1 MTDSSFDFC
10 GYATKN
16 DVRCYDG
23 LTIRHNAFAGNH
35 GSIVPLVWQHGHND
49 PNNVLGH
56 VKLENRKDG
65 VYAYG
70 FFNDSDSARTAKQ
83 LLTHGDI
90 NAMSICANRLSKKK
104 TETGADVV
112 HGNIVEVSLVL
123 SGANPGALIDTISFQ
138 HADGEEVGE
147 AIIYT
152 DDELSMTDTP
162 EEAEHSDESKDV
174 SDGSNQETVSH
185 ADKTPVEDEPST
197 TTSKKEAPVA
207 EKTVQDVFNEFTEE
221 QKNVVYFLIGQ
232 ALEEAGVGDDDD
244 DDMEGAP
251 MSHSSGN
258 IFEDGYMAADNDD
271 RELAHSAFAEA
282 ISDAK
287 SRRLDSFREAFLEH
301 AGTYGID
308 NIDILFPDAQL
319 TGDPSFIKR
328 DDSWVNGV
336 LNGAKHSP
344 FARIKTVHA
353 DITADQ
359 ARARGYIKGRLKK
372 DEVFRLLKRV
382 TTPTTIYKK
391 QKLDRDDVVDITDLD
406 VVAWMKGEM
415 RGMLDEELA
424 RCVLVG
430 DGRDSVSEEK
440 ISEEHIRPIWKDSD
454 LYAPK
459 VLLDADATTDQ
470 IVDAI
475 VLGFE
480 NYEGKGIPTFYTTR
494 QMATAMLTLKDKIG
508 RRLYDTKEALAA
520 ALGVKAVVEVPVMNG
535 LKRHDDG
542 TNTDIS
548 LVGIVVNMPDYTI
561 GSDKGGSVSLF
572 DDFDIDY
579 NTYKYLIE
587 TRASGALTVPK
598 SAIIIEKKMKKI
610 AGAGAGVGG

>member
-16 DVRCYDG
+16 DVRCSDG

-35 GSIVPLVWQHGHND
+35 GSTVPLVWQHGHND

-56 VKLENRKDG
+56 AKLENRKDG

-83 LLTHGDI
+83 LLTHGDV
-90 NAMSICANRLSKKK
+90 NAMSIYANRLSKKK
-104 TETGADVV
+104 TGTGADVV

-123 SGANPGALIDTISFQ
+123 SGANPGALIDTIAFQ
-138 HADGEEVGE
+138 HADGEEVDE

-197 TTSKKEAPVA
+197 TASKKEAPVA

-244 DDMEGAP
+244 TEGAP
-251 MSHSSGN
+251 VSHSGGN
-258 IFEDGYMAADNDD
+258 IFEDGYMADDNGD
-271 RELAHSAFAEA
+271 RELAHSAFTEA

-287 SRRLDSFREAFLEH
+287 SRRLDSFRDAFLEH

-353 DITADQ
+353 DITADE
-359 ARARGYIKGRLKK
+359 ARARGYIKGKLKK

-535 LKRHDDG
+535 LKRHDED

-598 SAIIIEKKMKKI
+598 SAIIIEKKI

>member
-16 DVRCYDG
+16 DVRCSDG

-35 GSIVPLVWQHGHND
+35 GSTVPLVWQHGHND

-90 NAMSICANRLSKKK
+90 NAMSIYANRLSKKK
-104 TETGADVV
+104 TGTGADVV

-123 SGANPGALIDTISFQ
+123 SGANPGALIDTIAFQ
-138 HADGEEVGE
+138 HADGEEVDE

-244 DDMEGAP
+244 MEGAP

-258 IFEDGYMAADNDD
+258 IFEDGYTAADNGD
-271 RELAHSAFAEA
+271 RELAHSAFTEA

-287 SRRLDSFREAFLEH
+287 SRRLDSFRDAFLEH

-308 NIDILFPDAQL
+308 DIDILFPDAKL
-319 TGDPSFIKR
+319 TGDPSFVKR

-353 DITADQ
+353 DITADE

-430 DGRDSVSEEK
+430 DGRDSGSEEK
-440 ISEEHIRPIWKDSD
+440 ISEEHVRPIWKDSD

-535 LKRHDDG
+535 LKRHDDDA
-542 TNTDIS
+542 NTDIS

-579 NTYKYLIE
+579 NAYKYLIE
-587 TRASGALTVPK
+587 TRVSGALTVPK
-598 SAIIIEKKMKKI
+598 SAIIIEKKI
-610 AGAGAGVGG
+610 AGAGVGG

>member
-16 DVRCYDG
+16 DVRCSDG

-35 GSIVPLVWQHGHND
+35 GSTVPLVWQHGHND

-83 LLTHGDI
+83 LLTHGDV
-90 NAMSICANRLSKKK
+90 NAMSIYANRLSKKK
-104 TETGADVV
+104 TGTGADVV

-123 SGANPGALIDTISFQ
+123 SGANPGALIDTIAFQ
-138 HADGEEVGE
+138 HADGEEVDE

-244 DDMEGAP
+244 TEGAP
-251 MSHSSGN
+251 MSHSGGN
-258 IFEDGYMAADNDD
+258 IFEDGYMAADNGD
-271 RELAHSAFAEA
+271 RELAHSAFTEA

-353 DITADQ
+353 DITADE
-359 ARARGYIKGRLKK
+359 ARARGYTKGKLKK

-430 DGRDSVSEEK
+430 DGRDSASDDK
-440 ISEEHIRPIWKDSD
+440 ISEEHVRPIWKDSD

-480 NYEGKGIPTFYTTR
+480 NYEGKGVPTFYTTR

-535 LKRHDDG
+535 LKRHDED

-548 LVGIVVNMPDYTI
+548 LVGIVVNMPDYTV

-579 NTYKYLIE
+579 NAYKYLIE
-587 TRASGALTVPK
+587 TRVSGALTVPK
-598 SAIIIEKKMKKI
+598 SAIIIEKKI
-610 AGAGAGVGG
+610 AGAVVGP

>member
-16 DVRCYDG
+16 DVRCSDG

-35 GSIVPLVWQHGHND
+35 RSTVPLVWQHGHND

-90 NAMSICANRLSKKK
+90 NAMSIYANRLSKKK
-104 TETGADVV
+104 TGTGADVV

-123 SGANPGALIDTISFQ
+123 SGANPGALIDTIAFQ
-138 HADGEEVGE
+138 HADGEEVDE

-244 DDMEGAP
+244 TEGAP

-258 IFEDGYMAADNDD
+258 IFEDGYMAADNGD
-271 RELAHSAFAEA
+271 RELAHSAFTEA

-535 LKRHDDG
+535 LKRHDED

-598 SAIIIEKKMKKI
+598 SAIIIEKKI
-610 AGAGAGVGG
+610 A

>member
-1 MTDSSFDFC
+1 MTGSSFDFC

-16 DVRCYDG
+16 DVRCSDG

-35 GSIVPLVWQHGHND
+35 GSTVPLVWQHGHND

-83 LLTHGDI
+83 LLTHGDV
-90 NAMSICANRLSKKK
+90 NAMSIYANRLSKKK
-104 TETGADVV
+104 TGTGADVV

-123 SGANPGALIDTISFQ
+123 SGANPGALIDTIAFQ
-138 HADGEEVGE
+138 HADGEEVDE

-197 TTSKKEAPVA
+197 TASKKEAPVA

-244 DDMEGAP
+244 TEGAP
-251 MSHSSGN
+251 VSHSGGN
-258 IFEDGYMAADNDD
+258 IFEDGYMADDNGD

-287 SRRLDSFREAFLEH
+287 NRRLDSFRDAFLEH

-353 DITADQ
+353 DITADE

-535 LKRHDDG
+535 LKRHDED

-598 SAIIIEKKMKKI
+598 SAIIIEKKI

>member
-16 DVRCYDG
+16 DVRCSDG

-35 GSIVPLVWQHGHND
+35 GSTVPLVWQHGHND

-70 FFNDSDSARTAKQ
+70 SFNDSDSARTAKQ

-90 NAMSICANRLSKKK
+90 NAMSIYANRLSKKK
-104 TETGADVV
+104 TGTGADVV

-123 SGANPGALIDTISFQ
+123 SGANPGALIDTIAFQ
-138 HADGEEVGE
+138 HADGEEVDE

-244 DDMEGAP
+244 TEGAP
-251 MSHSSGN
+251 VSHSGGN
-258 IFEDGYMAADNDD
+258 IFEDGYMADDNGD

-287 SRRLDSFREAFLEH
+287 SRRLDSFRDAFLEH

-353 DITADQ
+353 DITADE

-535 LKRHDDG
+535 LKRHDED

-598 SAIIIEKKMKKI
+598 SAIIIEKKI

>member
-16 DVRCYDG
+16 DVRCSDG

-35 GSIVPLVWQHGHND
+35 GSTVPLVWQHGHND

-70 FFNDSDSARTAKQ
+70 SFNDSDSARTAKQ

-90 NAMSICANRLSKKK
+90 NAMSIYANRLSKKK
-104 TETGADVV
+104 TGTGADVV

-123 SGANPGALIDTISFQ
+123 SGANPGALIDTIAFQ
-138 HADGEEVGE
+138 HADGEEVDE

-244 DDMEGAP
+244 TEGAP
-251 MSHSSGN
+251 VSHSGGN
-258 IFEDGYMAADNDD
+258 IFEDGYMADDNGD

-287 SRRLDSFREAFLEH
+287 SRRLDSFRDAFLEH

-336 LNGAKHSP
+336 LNSAKHSP

-353 DITADQ
+353 DITADE

-535 LKRHDDG
+535 LKRHDED

-598 SAIIIEKKMKKI
+598 SAIIIEKKIKKI

>member
-16 DVRCYDG
+16 DVRCSDG

-35 GSIVPLVWQHGHND
+35 GSTVPLVWQHGHND

-90 NAMSICANRLSKKK
+90 NAMSIYANRLSKKK
-104 TETGADVV
+104 TGTGADVV

-123 SGANPGALIDTISFQ
+123 SGANPGALIDTIAFQ
-138 HADGEEVGE
+138 HADGEEVDE

-162 EEAEHSDESKDV
+162 EEAEHSEESKDV

-244 DDMEGAP
+244 TEGAP

-258 IFEDGYMAADNDD
+258 IFEDGYMAADNGD
-271 RELAHSAFAEA
+271 RELAHSAFTEA

-319 TGDPSFIKR
+319 TGDPSFVKR

-353 DITADQ
+353 DITADE
-359 ARARGYIKGRLKK
+359 ARARGYTKGKLKK

-430 DGRDSVSEEK
+430 DGRDSASEDK
-440 ISEEHIRPIWKDSD
+440 ISEEHVRPIWKDSD

-535 LKRHDDG
+535 LKRRDED
-542 TNTDIS
+542 TSTDIS

-579 NTYKYLIE
+579 NAYKYLIE
-587 TRASGALTVPK
+587 TRVSGALTVPK
-598 SAIIIEKKMKKI
+598 SAIIIEKKI
-610 AGAGAGVGG
+610 AAAGVGG

>member
-16 DVRCYDG
+16 DVRCSDG

-35 GSIVPLVWQHGHND
+35 GSTVPLVWQHGHND

-83 LLTHGDI
+83 LLTHGDV
-90 NAMSICANRLSKKK
+90 NAMSIYANRLSKKK
-104 TETGADVV
+104 TGTGADVV

-123 SGANPGALIDTISFQ
+123 SGANPGALIDTIAFQ
-138 HADGEEVGE
+138 HADGEEVDE

-197 TTSKKEAPVA
+197 TASKKEAPVA

-244 DDMEGAP
+244 TEGAP
-251 MSHSSGN
+251 VSHSGGN
-258 IFEDGYMAADNDD
+258 IFEDGYMADDNGD

-287 SRRLDSFREAFLEH
+287 NRRLDSFRDAFLEH

-353 DITADQ
+353 DITADE

-535 LKRHDDG
+535 LKRHDED

-598 SAIIIEKKMKKI
+598 SAIIIEKKI

>member
-1 MTDSSFDFC
+1 MTESSFDFC

-16 DVRCYDG
+16 DIRCSDG
-23 LTIRHNAFAGNH
+23 LTIRHNAFAKNH
-35 GSIVPLVWQHGHND
+35 GSTVPLVWQHGHHD
-49 PNNVLGH
+49 PNNILGH
-56 VKLENRKDG
+56 VKLENRRDG

-70 FFNDSDSARTAKQ
+70 FFNDSDSAKTAKQ

-90 NAMSICANRLSKKK
+90 NAMSIYANRLSKKK

-123 SGANPGALIDTISFQ
+123 SGANPGALIDTIAFQ
-138 HADGEEVGE
+138 HADGEEVDE

-197 TTSKKEAPVA
+197 TTSKKEASVA

-232 ALEEAGVGDDDD
+232 ALEEAGVDDDD
-244 DDMEGAP
+244 DDKTEGTP
-251 MSHSSGN
+251 VSHSSGN
-258 IFEDGYMAADNDD
+258 IFEGDYKADDKGD

-282 ISDAK
+282 IADAK
-287 SRRLDSFREAFLEH
+287 SRRTDSFRDVFLEH

-353 DITADQ
+353 DITADE
-359 ARARGYIKGRLKK
+359 ARARGYIKGKLKK
-372 DEVFRLLKRV
+372 EEVFRLLKRV

-406 VVAWMKGEM
+406 VVAWMKAEM

-424 RCVLVG
+424 RCILVG
-430 DGRDSVSEEK
+430 DGRDSVSEDK
-440 ISEEHIRPIWKDSD
+440 ISEEHIRPVWKDSD
-454 LYAPK
+454 LYATK
-459 VLLDADATTDQ
+459 VLLDADATTEQ

-480 NYEGKGIPTFYTTR
+480 NYEGKGVPTFYTTR

-535 LKRHDDG
+535 LKRHDED

-579 NTYKYLIE
+579 NAYKYLIE
-587 TRASGALTVPK
+587 TRASGALTAPK
-598 SAIIIEKKMKKI
+598 SAIVIEKKI
-610 AGAGAGVGG
+610 AGAIGG

>member
-16 DVRCYDG
+16 DVRCSDG

-35 GSIVPLVWQHGHND
+35 GSTVPLVWQHGHND

-90 NAMSICANRLSKKK
+90 NAMSIYANRLSKKK
-104 TETGADVV
+104 TGTGADVV

-123 SGANPGALIDTISFQ
+123 SGANPGALIDTIAFQ
-138 HADGEEVGE
+138 HADGEEVDE

-244 DDMEGAP
+244 TEGAP
-251 MSHSSGN
+251 VSHSGGN
-258 IFEDGYMAADNDD
+258 IFEDGYMAADNGD
-271 RELAHSAFAEA
+271 RELAHSAFTEA

-287 SRRLDSFREAFLEH
+287 SRRLDSFRDAFLEH

-353 DITADQ
+353 DITADE

-430 DGRDSVSEEK
+430 DGRESASEDK
-440 ISEEHIRPIWKDSD
+440 ISEEHVRPIWKDSD

-535 LKRHDDG
+535 LKRRDED
-542 TNTDIS
+542 TSTDIS

-579 NTYKYLIE
+579 NAYKYLIE
-587 TRASGALTVPK
+587 TRVSGALTAPK
-598 SAIIIEKKMKKI
+598 SAIIIEKKLS
-610 AGAGAGVGG
+610 

>member
-16 DVRCYDG
+16 DVRCSDG

-35 GSIVPLVWQHGHND
+35 GNTVPLVWQHGHND

-90 NAMSICANRLSKKK
+90 NAMSIYANRLSKKK
-104 TETGADVV
+104 TGTGADVV

-123 SGANPGALIDTISFQ
+123 SGANPGALIDTIAFQ
-138 HADGEEVGE
+138 HADGEEVDE

-244 DDMEGAP
+244 TEGAP

-258 IFEDGYMAADNDD
+258 IFEDGYMADDNGD
-271 RELAHSAFAEA
+271 RELAHSAFTEA

-287 SRRLDSFREAFLEH
+287 SRRLDSFRDAFLEH

-353 DITADQ
+353 DITADE
-359 ARARGYIKGRLKK
+359 ARARGYIKGKLKK

-535 LKRHDDG
+535 LKRHDED

-598 SAIIIEKKMKKI
+598 SAIIIEKKI
-610 AGAGAGVGG
+610 AGAVVGP

>member
-1 MTDSSFDFC
+1 MTESSFDFC

-16 DVRCYDG
+16 DIRCSDG
-23 LTIRHNAFAGNH
+23 LTIRHNAFAKNH
-35 GSIVPLVWQHGHND
+35 GSTVPLVWQHGHND
-49 PNNVLGH
+49 PNNILGH
-56 VKLENRKDG
+56 IKLENRRDG

-70 FFNDSDSARTAKQ
+70 FFNDSDSAKTAKQ

-90 NAMSICANRLSKKK
+90 NAMSIYANRLSKKK
-104 TETGADVV
+104 TGTGADVV

-123 SGANPGALIDTISFQ
+123 SGANPGALIDTIAFQ
-138 HADGEEVGE
+138 HADGEEVDE

-162 EEAEHSDESKDV
+162 EEAEHSDESEDV

-185 ADKTPVEDEPST
+185 ADKPPVEDEPST
-197 TTSKKEAPVA
+197 TTTPKEAPVA
-207 EKTVQDVFNEFTEE
+207 EKTVQDVFDEFTEE

-232 ALEEAGVGDDDD
+232 ALEEAGVDDEDDDE
-244 DDMEGAP
+244 MEGEP
-251 MSHSSGN
+251 VSHSSGN
-258 IFEDGYMAADNDD
+258 IFEGDYMAAYEGD
-271 RELAHSAFAEA
+271 RELAHSAFSEA
-282 ISDAK
+282 IADAK
-287 SRRLDSFREAFLEH
+287 SRRMDSFREVFLEH

-353 DITADQ
+353 DITADE
-359 ARARGYIKGRLKK
+359 ARARGYIKGKLKK
-372 DEVFRLLKRV
+372 EEVFRLLKRV

-430 DGRDSVSEEK
+430 DGRDSVSEDK
-440 ISEEHIRPIWKDSD
+440 ISEEHIRPVWKDSD

-459 VLLDADATTDQ
+459 VLLDSDATTDQ

-480 NYEGKGIPTFYTTR
+480 NYEGKGVPTFYTTR

-535 LKRHDDG
+535 LKRHDED

-548 LVGIVVNMPDYTI
+548 LVGIVVNMPDYKI

-598 SAIIIEKKMKKI
+598 SAIVIEKKI
-610 AGAGAGVGG
+610 AGAVVGP

>member
-1 MTDSSFDFC
+1 M
-10 GYATKN
+10 
-16 DVRCYDG
+16 
-23 LTIRHNAFAGNH
+23 
-35 GSIVPLVWQHGHND
+35 
-49 PNNVLGH
+49 
-56 VKLENRKDG
+56 
-65 VYAYG
+65 
-70 FFNDSDSARTAKQ
+70 
-83 LLTHGDI
+83 
-90 NAMSICANRLSKKK
+90 
-104 TETGADVV
+104 
-112 HGNIVEVSLVL
+112 
-123 SGANPGALIDTISFQ
+123 
-138 HADGEEVGE
+138 
-147 AIIYT
+147 
-152 DDELSMTDTP
+152 
-162 EEAEHSDESKDV
+162 
-174 SDGSNQETVSH
+174 
-185 ADKTPVEDEPST
+185 
-197 TTSKKEAPVA
+197 
-207 EKTVQDVFNEFTEE
+207 
-221 QKNVVYFLIGQ
+221 
-232 ALEEAGVGDDDD
+232 
-244 DDMEGAP
+244 
-251 MSHSSGN
+251 
-258 IFEDGYMAADNDD
+258 
-271 RELAHSAFAEA
+271 
-282 ISDAK
+282 
-287 SRRLDSFREAFLEH
+287 DSFREVFLEH

-353 DITADQ
+353 DITADE
-359 ARARGYIKGRLKK
+359 ARARGYIKGKLKK
-372 DEVFRLLKRV
+372 EEVFRLLKRV

-430 DGRDSVSEEK
+430 DGRDSVSEDK
-440 ISEEHIRPIWKDSD
+440 ISEEHIRPVWKDSD

-459 VLLDADATTDQ
+459 VLLDSDATTDQ

-480 NYEGKGIPTFYTTR
+480 NYEGKGVPTFYTTR

-535 LKRHDDG
+535 LKRHDED

-598 SAIIIEKKMKKI
+598 SAIVIEKKI
-610 AGAGAGVGG
+610 AGAVVGP

>member
-1 MTDSSFDFC
+1 
-10 GYATKN
+10 
-16 DVRCYDG
+16 
-23 LTIRHNAFAGNH
+23 
-35 GSIVPLVWQHGHND
+35 
-49 PNNVLGH
+49 
-56 VKLENRKDG
+56 
-65 VYAYG
+65 
-70 FFNDSDSARTAKQ
+70 
-83 LLTHGDI
+83 
-90 NAMSICANRLSKKK
+90 
-104 TETGADVV
+104 
-112 HGNIVEVSLVL
+112 
-123 SGANPGALIDTISFQ
+123 
-138 HADGEEVGE
+138 
-147 AIIYT
+147 
-152 DDELSMTDTP
+152 MTDTL

-244 DDMEGAP
+244 TEGAP

-258 IFEDGYMAADNDD
+258 IFEDGYMAADNGD
-271 RELAHSAFAEA
+271 RELAHSAFTEA

-287 SRRLDSFREAFLEH
+287 SRRLDSFRDAFLEH

-353 DITADQ
+353 DITADE
-359 ARARGYIKGRLKK
+359 ARARGYIKGKLKK

-535 LKRHDDG
+535 LKRHDED

-598 SAIIIEKKMKKI
+598 SAIIIEKKI
-610 AGAGAGVGG
+610 AGAVVGP

>member
-16 DVRCYDG
+16 DVRCSDG

-35 GSIVPLVWQHGHND
+35 GNTVPLVWQHGHND

-90 NAMSICANRLSKKK
+90 NAMSIYANRLSKKK
-104 TETGADVV
+104 TGTGADVV

-123 SGANPGALIDTISFQ
+123 SGANPGALIDTIAFQ
-138 HADGEEVGE
+138 HADGEDVDE

-244 DDMEGAP
+244 TEGAP

-258 IFEDGYMAADNDD
+258 IFEDGYTAADNGD
-271 RELAHSAFAEA
+271 RELAHSAFTEA

-287 SRRLDSFREAFLEH
+287 SRRLDSFRDAFLEH

-353 DITADQ
+353 DITADE
-359 ARARGYIKGRLKK
+359 ARARGYIKSKLKK

-535 LKRHDDG
+535 LKRHDED
-542 TNTDIS
+542 TNTNIS

-598 SAIIIEKKMKKI
+598 SAIIIEKKI

>member
-16 DVRCYDG
+16 DVRCSDG

-35 GSIVPLVWQHGHND
+35 GSTVPLVWQHGHND

-90 NAMSICANRLSKKK
+90 NAMSIYANRLSKKK
-104 TETGADVV
+104 TGTGADVV

-123 SGANPGALIDTISFQ
+123 SGANPGALIDTIAFQ
-138 HADGEEVGE
+138 HADGEEVDE

-244 DDMEGAP
+244 MEGAP

-258 IFEDGYMAADNDD
+258 IFEDGYTAADNGD
-271 RELAHSAFAEA
+271 RELAHSAFTEA

-287 SRRLDSFREAFLEH
+287 SRRLDSFRDAFLEH
-301 AGTYGID
+301 AGTYGIND
-308 NIDILFPDAQL
+308 IDILFPDAQL
-319 TGDPSFIKR
+319 TGDPSFVKR

-353 DITADQ
+353 DITADE
-359 ARARGYIKGRLKK
+359 ARARGYTKGKLKK

-391 QKLDRDDVVDITDLD
+391 QKLDRDDIVDITDLD

-430 DGRDSVSEEK
+430 DGRDSASEDK
-440 ISEEHIRPIWKDSD
+440 ISEEHVRPIWKDSD

-535 LKRHDDG
+535 LKRRDED
-542 TNTDIS
+542 TSTDIS

-579 NTYKYLIE
+579 NAYKYLIE
-587 TRASGALTVPK
+587 TRVSGALTVPK
-598 SAIIIEKKMKKI
+598 SAIIIEKKI
-610 AGAGAGVGG
+610 AGAGIGG

>member
-16 DVRCYDG
+16 DVRCSDG

-35 GSIVPLVWQHGHND
+35 GNTVPLVWQHGHND

-83 LLTHGDI
+83 LLTHGDV
-90 NAMSICANRLSKKK
+90 NAMSIYANRLSKKK
-104 TETGADVV
+104 TGTGADVV

-123 SGANPGALIDTISFQ
+123 SGANPGALIDTIAFQ
-138 HADGEEVGE
+138 HADGEEVDE

-244 DDMEGAP
+244 TEGAP
-251 MSHSSGN
+251 MSHSGGN
-258 IFEDGYMAADNDD
+258 IFEDGYMAADNGD
-271 RELAHSAFAEA
+271 RELAHSAFTEA

-319 TGDPSFIKR
+319 TGDPSFVKR

-353 DITADQ
+353 DITADE
-359 ARARGYIKGRLKK
+359 ARARGYTKGKLKK

-430 DGRDSVSEEK
+430 DGRDSASDDK
-440 ISEEHIRPIWKDSD
+440 ISEEHVRPIWKDSD

-480 NYEGKGIPTFYTTR
+480 NYEGKGVPTFYTTR

-535 LKRHDDG
+535 LKRHDED

-548 LVGIVVNMPDYTI
+548 LVGIVVNMPDYTV

-579 NTYKYLIE
+579 NAYKYLIE
-587 TRASGALTVPK
+587 TRVSGALTVPK
-598 SAIIIEKKMKKI
+598 SAIIIEKKI
-610 AGAGAGVGG
+610 AGAVVGP

>member
-16 DVRCYDG
+16 DVRCSDG

-35 GSIVPLVWQHGHND
+35 GGTVPLVWQHGHND

-90 NAMSICANRLSKKK
+90 NAMSIYANRLSKKK
-104 TETGADVV
+104 TGTGADVV

-123 SGANPGALIDTISFQ
+123 SGANPGALIDTIAFQ
-138 HADGEEVGE
+138 HADGEEVDE

-244 DDMEGAP
+244 TEGAP
-251 MSHSSGN
+251 MSHSGGN
-258 IFEDGYMAADNDD
+258 IFEDGYMAADNGD
-271 RELAHSAFAEA
+271 RELAHSAFTEA

-424 RCVLVG
+424 RCILVG

-454 LYAPK
+454 LYATK
-459 VLLDADATTDQ
+459 VLLDAAATTEQ

-535 LKRHDDG
+535 LKRHDED

-548 LVGIVVNMPDYTI
+548 LVGIVVDMPDYTV
-561 GSDKGGSVSLF
+561 GSDKGGSVALF

-579 NTYKYLIE
+579 NAYKYLIE

-598 SAIIIEKKMKKI
+598 SAIIIEKKI
-610 AGAGAGVGG
+610 AGAGAGAGG

>member
-16 DVRCYDG
+16 DVRCSDG

-35 GSIVPLVWQHGHND
+35 GSTVPLVWQHGHND

-83 LLTHGDI
+83 LLTHGDV
-90 NAMSICANRLSKKK
+90 NAMSIYANRLSKKK
-104 TETGADVV
+104 TGTGADVV

-123 SGANPGALIDTISFQ
+123 SGANPGALIDTIAFQ
-138 HADGEEVGE
+138 HADGEEVDE

-244 DDMEGAP
+244 TEGAP
-251 MSHSSGN
+251 MSHSGGN
-258 IFEDGYMAADNDD
+258 IFEDGYMAADNGD
-271 RELAHSAFAEA
+271 RELAHSAFTEA

-353 DITADQ
+353 DITADE
-359 ARARGYIKGRLKK
+359 ARARGYTKGKLKK

-430 DGRDSVSEEK
+430 DGRDSASDNK
-440 ISEEHIRPIWKDSD
+440 ISEEHVRPIWKDSD

-480 NYEGKGIPTFYTTR
+480 NYEGKGVPTFYTTR

-535 LKRHDDG
+535 LKRHDED

-548 LVGIVVNMPDYTI
+548 LVGIVVNMPDYTV

-579 NTYKYLIE
+579 NAYKYLIE
-587 TRASGALTVPK
+587 TRVSGALTVPK
-598 SAIIIEKKMKKI
+598 SAIIIEKKI
-610 AGAGAGVGG
+610 AGAVVGP

>member
-16 DVRCYDG
+16 DVRCSDG

-35 GSIVPLVWQHGHND
+35 RSTVPLVWQHGHND

-90 NAMSICANRLSKKK
+90 NAMSIYANRLSKKK
-104 TETGADVV
+104 TGTGADVV

-123 SGANPGALIDTISFQ
+123 SGANPGALIDTIAFQ
-138 HADGEEVGE
+138 HADGEEVDE

-244 DDMEGAP
+244 TEGAP
-251 MSHSSGN
+251 MSHSGGN
-258 IFEDGYMAADNDD
+258 IFEDGYMAADNGD
-271 RELAHSAFAEA
+271 RELAHSAFTEA

-287 SRRLDSFREAFLEH
+287 NRRLDSFRDAFLEH

-353 DITADQ
+353 DITADE
-359 ARARGYIKGRLKK
+359 ARARGYIKGKLKK

-535 LKRHDDG
+535 LKRHDED

-598 SAIIIEKKMKKI
+598 SAIIIEKKI
-610 AGAGAGVGG
+610 A

>member
-16 DVRCYDG
+16 DVRCSDG

-35 GSIVPLVWQHGHND
+35 GNTVPLVWQHGHND

-83 LLTHGDI
+83 LLTHGDV
-90 NAMSICANRLSKKK
+90 NAMSIYANRLSKKK
-104 TETGADVV
+104 TGTGADVV

-123 SGANPGALIDTISFQ
+123 SGANPGALIDTIAFQ
-138 HADGEEVGE
+138 HADGEEVDE

-244 DDMEGAP
+244 TEGAP
-251 MSHSSGN
+251 MSHSGGN
-258 IFEDGYMAADNDD
+258 IFEDGYMAADNGD
-271 RELAHSAFAEA
+271 RELAHSAFTEA

-319 TGDPSFIKR
+319 TGDPSFVKR

-353 DITADQ
+353 DITADE
-359 ARARGYIKGRLKK
+359 ARARGYTKGKLKK

-430 DGRDSVSEEK
+430 DGRDSASDDK
-440 ISEEHIRPIWKDSD
+440 ISEEHVRPIWKDSD

-480 NYEGKGIPTFYTTR
+480 NYEGKGVPTFYTTR

-535 LKRHDDG
+535 LKRHDED

-548 LVGIVVNMPDYTI
+548 LVGIVVNMPDYTV

-579 NTYKYLIE
+579 NAYKYLIE
-587 TRASGALTVPK
+587 TRVSGALTVPK
-598 SAIIIEKKMKKI
+598 SAIIIEKKI
-610 AGAGAGVGG
+610 AGAPVGP

>member
-16 DVRCYDG
+16 DVRCSDG

-35 GSIVPLVWQHGHND
+35 GSTVPLVWQHGHND

-90 NAMSICANRLSKKK
+90 NAMSIYANRLSKKK
-104 TETGADVV
+104 TGTGADVV

-123 SGANPGALIDTISFQ
+123 SGANPGALIDTIAFQ
-138 HADGEEVGE
+138 HADGEEVDE

-244 DDMEGAP
+244 MEGAP

-258 IFEDGYMAADNDD
+258 IFEDGYTAADNGD
-271 RELAHSAFAEA
+271 RELAHSAFTEA

-287 SRRLDSFREAFLEH
+287 SRRLDSFRDAFLEH
-301 AGTYGID
+301 AGTYGIND
-308 NIDILFPDAQL
+308 IDILFPDAQL
-319 TGDPSFIKR
+319 TGDPSFVKR

-353 DITADQ
+353 DITADE

-391 QKLDRDDVVDITDLD
+391 QKLDRDDIVDITDLD

-430 DGRDSVSEEK
+430 DGRDSGSEEK
-440 ISEEHIRPIWKDSD
+440 ISEEHVRPIWKDSD

-535 LKRHDDG
+535 LKRHDDD
-542 TNTDIS
+542 TSTDIS

-579 NTYKYLIE
+579 NAYKYLIE
-587 TRASGALTVPK
+587 TRVSGALTVPK
-598 SAIIIEKKMKKI
+598 SAIIIEKKI
-610 AGAGAGVGG
+610 AGAGIGG

>member
-1 MTDSSFDFC
+1 MTGSSFDFC

-16 DVRCYDG
+16 DVRCSDG

-35 GSIVPLVWQHGHND
+35 GSTVPLVWQHGHND

-90 NAMSICANRLSKKK
+90 NAMSIYANRLSKKK
-104 TETGADVV
+104 TGTGADVV

-123 SGANPGALIDTISFQ
+123 SGANPGALIDTIAFQ
-138 HADGEEVGE
+138 HADGEEVDE

-197 TTSKKEAPVA
+197 TASKKEAPVA

-244 DDMEGAP
+244 TEGAP
-251 MSHSSGN
+251 VSHSGGN
-258 IFEDGYMAADNDD
+258 IFEDGYMADDNGD

-287 SRRLDSFREAFLEH
+287 NRRLDSFRDAFLEH

-353 DITADQ
+353 DITADE

-535 LKRHDDG
+535 LKRHDED

-598 SAIIIEKKMKKI
+598 SAIIIEKKI

>member
-16 DVRCYDG
+16 DVRCSDG

-35 GSIVPLVWQHGHND
+35 GNTVPLVWQHGHND

-83 LLTHGDI
+83 LLTHGDV
-90 NAMSICANRLSKKK
+90 NAMSIYANRLSKKK
-104 TETGADVV
+104 TGTGADVV

-123 SGANPGALIDTISFQ
+123 SGANPGALIDTIAFQ
-138 HADGEEVGE
+138 HADGEEVDE

-244 DDMEGAP
+244 TEGAP
-251 MSHSSGN
+251 MSHSGGN
-258 IFEDGYMAADNDD
+258 IFEDGYMAADNGD
-271 RELAHSAFAEA
+271 RELAHSAFTEA

-353 DITADQ
+353 DITADE
-359 ARARGYIKGRLKK
+359 ARARGYTKGKLKK

-430 DGRDSVSEEK
+430 DGRDSASDNK
-440 ISEEHIRPIWKDSD
+440 ISEEHVRPIWKDSD

-480 NYEGKGIPTFYTTR
+480 NYEGKGVPTFYTTR

-535 LKRHDDG
+535 LKRHDED

-548 LVGIVVNMPDYTI
+548 LVGIVVNMPDYTV

-579 NTYKYLIE
+579 NAYKYLIE
-587 TRASGALTVPK
+587 TRVSGALTVPK
-598 SAIIIEKKMKKI
+598 SAIIIEKKI
-610 AGAGAGVGG
+610 AGAVVGP

>member
-16 DVRCYDG
+16 DVRCSDG

-35 GSIVPLVWQHGHND
+35 GNTVPLVWQHGHND

-83 LLTHGDI
+83 LLTHGDV
-90 NAMSICANRLSKKK
+90 NAMSIYANRLSKKK
-104 TETGADVV
+104 TGTGADVV

-123 SGANPGALIDTISFQ
+123 SGANPGALIDTIAFQ
-138 HADGEEVGE
+138 HADGEEVDE

-244 DDMEGAP
+244 TEGAP
-251 MSHSSGN
+251 MSHSGGN
-258 IFEDGYMAADNDD
+258 IFEDGYMAADNGD
-271 RELAHSAFAEA
+271 REIAHSAFTEA

-353 DITADQ
+353 DITADE
-359 ARARGYIKGRLKK
+359 ARARGYTKGKLKK

-430 DGRDSVSEEK
+430 DGRDSASDDK
-440 ISEEHIRPIWKDSD
+440 ISEEHVRPIWKDSD

-480 NYEGKGIPTFYTTR
+480 NYEGKGVPTFYTTR

-535 LKRHDDG
+535 LKRHDED

-548 LVGIVVNMPDYTI
+548 LVGIVVNMPDYTV

-579 NTYKYLIE
+579 NAYKYLIE
-587 TRASGALTVPK
+587 TRVSGALTVPK
-598 SAIIIEKKMKKI
+598 SAIIIEKKI
-610 AGAGAGVGG
+610 AGAVVGP

>member
-16 DVRCYDG
+16 DVRCSDG

-35 GSIVPLVWQHGHND
+35 GSTVPLVWQHGHND

-56 VKLENRKDG
+56 AKLENRKDG

-83 LLTHGDI
+83 LLTHGDV
-90 NAMSICANRLSKKK
+90 NAMSIYANRLSKKK
-104 TETGADVV
+104 TGTGADVV

-123 SGANPGALIDTISFQ
+123 SGANPGALIDTIAFQ
-138 HADGEEVGE
+138 HADGEEVDE

-197 TTSKKEAPVA
+197 TASKKEAPVA

-244 DDMEGAP
+244 TEGAP
-251 MSHSSGN
+251 VSHSGGN
-258 IFEDGYMAADNDD
+258 IFEDGYMADDNGD

-287 SRRLDSFREAFLEH
+287 NRRLDSFRDAFLEH

-353 DITADQ
+353 DITADE

-535 LKRHDDG
+535 LKRHDED

-598 SAIIIEKKMKKI
+598 SAIIIEKKI

>member
-16 DVRCYDG
+16 DVRCSDG

-35 GSIVPLVWQHGHND
+35 GSTVPLVWQHGHND

-90 NAMSICANRLSKKK
+90 NAMSIYANRLSKKK
-104 TETGADVV
+104 TGTGADVV

-123 SGANPGALIDTISFQ
+123 SGANPGALIDTIAFQ
-138 HADGEEVGE
+138 HADGEEVDE

-197 TTSKKEAPVA
+197 TTSKKEAHVA

-244 DDMEGAP
+244 TEGSL

-258 IFEDGYMAADNDD
+258 IFEDGYTAADDGD
-271 RELAHSAFAEA
+271 RELAHSAFTEA

-319 TGDPSFIKR
+319 TGDPSFVKR

-353 DITADQ
+353 DITADE
-359 ARARGYIKGRLKK
+359 ARARGYTKGKLKK

-430 DGRDSVSEEK
+430 DGRDSASEDK
-440 ISEEHIRPIWKDSD
+440 ISEEHVRPIWKDSD

-535 LKRHDDG
+535 LKRRDED
-542 TNTDIS
+542 TSTDIS

-579 NTYKYLIE
+579 NAYKYLIE
-587 TRASGALTVPK
+587 TRVSGALTAPK
-598 SAIIIEKKMKKI
+598 SAIIIEKKI
-610 AGAGAGVGG
+610 AGAGVGG

>member
-16 DVRCYDG
+16 DVRCSDG

-35 GSIVPLVWQHGHND
+35 GSTVPLVWQHGHND

-70 FFNDSDSARTAKQ
+70 SFNDSDSARTAKQ

-90 NAMSICANRLSKKK
+90 NAMSIYANRLSKKK
-104 TETGADVV
+104 TGTGADVV

-123 SGANPGALIDTISFQ
+123 SGANPGALIDTIAFQ
-138 HADGEEVGE
+138 HADGEEVDE

-244 DDMEGAP
+244 TEGAP
-251 MSHSSGN
+251 VSHSGGN
-258 IFEDGYMAADNDD
+258 IFEDGYMADDNGD

-287 SRRLDSFREAFLEH
+287 SRRLDSFRDAFLEH

-353 DITADQ
+353 DITADE

-535 LKRHDDG
+535 LKRHDED

-598 SAIIIEKKMKKI
+598 SAIIIEKKIKKI

>member
-16 DVRCYDG
+16 DVRCSDG

-35 GSIVPLVWQHGHND
+35 GSTVPLVWQHGHND

-90 NAMSICANRLSKKK
+90 NAMSIYANRLSKKK
-104 TETGADVV
+104 TGTGADVV

-123 SGANPGALIDTISFQ
+123 SGANPGALIDTIAFQ
-138 HADGEEVGE
+138 HADGEEVDE

-244 DDMEGAP
+244 TEGAP
-251 MSHSSGN
+251 VSHSGGN
-258 IFEDGYMAADNDD
+258 IFEDGYMADDNGD
-271 RELAHSAFAEA
+271 RELAHSAFTEA

-287 SRRLDSFREAFLEH
+287 SRRLDSFRDAFLEH

-353 DITADQ
+353 DITADE

-430 DGRDSVSEEK
+430 DGRDSSSEDK
-440 ISEEHIRPIWKDSD
+440 ISEEHVRPIWKDSD

-480 NYEGKGIPTFYTTR
+480 NYEGKGVPTFYTTR

-535 LKRHDDG
+535 LKRRDED
-542 TNTDIS
+542 TSADIS

-579 NTYKYLIE
+579 NAYKYLIE
-587 TRASGALTVPK
+587 TRVSGALTAPK
-598 SAIIIEKKMKKI
+598 SAIIIEKKT
-610 AGAGAGVGG
+610 A

>member
-16 DVRCYDG
+16 DVRCSDG

-35 GSIVPLVWQHGHND
+35 GNTVPLVWQHGHND

-83 LLTHGDI
+83 LLTHGDV
-90 NAMSICANRLSKKK
+90 NAMSIYANRLSKKK
-104 TETGADVV
+104 TGTGADVV

-123 SGANPGALIDTISFQ
+123 SGANPGALIDTIAFQ
-138 HADGEEVGE
+138 HADGEEVDE

-244 DDMEGAP
+244 TEGAP
-251 MSHSSGN
+251 MSHSGGN
-258 IFEDGYMAADNDD
+258 IFEDGYMAADNGD
-271 RELAHSAFAEA
+271 RELAHSAFTEA

-353 DITADQ
+353 DITADE
-359 ARARGYIKGRLKK
+359 ARARGYTKGKLKK

-430 DGRDSVSEEK
+430 DGRDSASDDK
-440 ISEEHIRPIWKDSD
+440 ISEEHVRPIWKDSD

-480 NYEGKGIPTFYTTR
+480 NYEGKGVPTFYTTR

-535 LKRHDDG
+535 LKRHDED

-548 LVGIVVNMPDYTI
+548 LVGIVVNMPDYTV

-579 NTYKYLIE
+579 NAYKYLIE
-587 TRASGALTVPK
+587 TRVSGALTVPK
-598 SAIIIEKKMKKI
+598 SAIIIEKKI
-610 AGAGAGVGG
+610 AGAIVGP

>member
-16 DVRCYDG
+16 DVRCSDG

-35 GSIVPLVWQHGHND
+35 GNTVPLVWQHGHND

-83 LLTHGDI
+83 LLTHGDV
-90 NAMSICANRLSKKK
+90 NAMSIYANRLSKKK
-104 TETGADVV
+104 TGTGADVV

-123 SGANPGALIDTISFQ
+123 SGANPGALIDTIAFQ
-138 HADGEEVGE
+138 HADGEEVDE

-244 DDMEGAP
+244 TEGAP
-251 MSHSSGN
+251 MSHSGGN
-258 IFEDGYMAADNDD
+258 IFEDGYMAADNGD
-271 RELAHSAFAEA
+271 RELAHSAFTEA

-353 DITADQ
+353 DITADE
-359 ARARGYIKGRLKK
+359 ARARGYTKGKLKK

-430 DGRDSVSEEK
+430 DGRDSASDDK
-440 ISEEHIRPIWKDSD
+440 ISEEHVRPIWKDSD

-480 NYEGKGIPTFYTTR
+480 NYEGKGVPTFYTTR

-535 LKRHDDG
+535 LKRHDED

-548 LVGIVVNMPDYTI
+548 LVGIVVNMPDYTV

-579 NTYKYLIE
+579 NAYKYLIE
-587 TRASGALTVPK
+587 TRVSGALTVPK
-598 SAIIIEKKMKKI
+598 SAIIIEKKI
-610 AGAGAGVGG
+610 AGAVVGP

>member
-1 MTDSSFDFC
+1 MTGSSFDFC

-16 DVRCYDG
+16 DVRCSDG

-35 GSIVPLVWQHGHND
+35 GSTVPLVWQHGHND

-90 NAMSICANRLSKKK
+90 NAMSIYANRLSKKK
-104 TETGADVV
+104 TGTGADVV

-123 SGANPGALIDTISFQ
+123 SGANPGALIDTIAFQ
-138 HADGEEVGE
+138 HADGEEVDE

-244 DDMEGAP
+244 TEGAP
-251 MSHSSGN
+251 VSHSGGN
-258 IFEDGYMAADNDD
+258 IFEDGYMADDNGD
-271 RELAHSAFAEA
+271 RELAHSAFTEA

-287 SRRLDSFREAFLEH
+287 SRRLDSFRDAFLEH

-319 TGDPSFIKR
+319 IGDPSFIKR

-353 DITADQ
+353 DITADE

-424 RCVLVG
+424 RCILVG

-535 LKRHDDG
+535 LKRHDED

-598 SAIIIEKKMKKI
+598 SAIIIEKKI

>member
-1 MTDSSFDFC
+1 MTGSSFDFC

-16 DVRCYDG
+16 DVRCSDG

-35 GSIVPLVWQHGHND
+35 GSTVPLVWQHGHND

-83 LLTHGDI
+83 LLTHGDV
-90 NAMSICANRLSKKK
+90 NAMSIYANRLSKKK
-104 TETGADVV
+104 TGTGADVV

-123 SGANPGALIDTISFQ
+123 SGANPGALIDTIAFQ
-138 HADGEEVGE
+138 HADGEEVDE

-197 TTSKKEAPVA
+197 TASKKEAPVA

-244 DDMEGAP
+244 TEGAP
-251 MSHSSGN
+251 VSHSGGN
-258 IFEDGYMAADNDD
+258 IFEDGYMADDNGD
-271 RELAHSAFAEA
+271 RELAHSAFTEA

-287 SRRLDSFREAFLEH
+287 SRRLDSFRDAFLEH

-353 DITADQ
+353 DITADE

-535 LKRHDDG
+535 LKRHDED

-548 LVGIVVNMPDYTI
+548 LVGVVVNMPDYTI

-598 SAIIIEKKMKKI
+598 SAIIIEKKI

>member
-16 DVRCYDG
+16 DVRCSDG

-35 GSIVPLVWQHGHND
+35 GSTVPLVWQHGHND

-90 NAMSICANRLSKKK
+90 NAMSIYANRLSKKK
-104 TETGADVV
+104 TGTGADVV

-123 SGANPGALIDTISFQ
+123 SGANPGALIDTIAFQ
-138 HADGEEVGE
+138 HADGEEVDE

-197 TTSKKEAPVA
+197 TASKKEAPVA

-244 DDMEGAP
+244 TEGAP
-251 MSHSSGN
+251 VSHSGGN
-258 IFEDGYMAADNDD
+258 IFEDGYMADDNGD

-287 SRRLDSFREAFLEH
+287 NRRLDSFRDAFLEH

-353 DITADQ
+353 DITADE
-359 ARARGYIKGRLKK
+359 ARARGYIKGKLKK

-535 LKRHDDG
+535 LKRHDED

-598 SAIIIEKKMKKI
+598 SAIIIEKKI

>member
-1 MTDSSFDFC
+1 
-10 GYATKN
+10 
-16 DVRCYDG
+16 
-23 LTIRHNAFAGNH
+23 
-35 GSIVPLVWQHGHND
+35 
-49 PNNVLGH
+49 
-56 VKLENRKDG
+56 
-65 VYAYG
+65 
-70 FFNDSDSARTAKQ
+70 
-83 LLTHGDI
+83 
-90 NAMSICANRLSKKK
+90 
-104 TETGADVV
+104 
-112 HGNIVEVSLVL
+112 
-123 SGANPGALIDTISFQ
+123 
-138 HADGEEVGE
+138 
-147 AIIYT
+147 
-152 DDELSMTDTP
+152 
-162 EEAEHSDESKDV
+162 
-174 SDGSNQETVSH
+174 
-185 ADKTPVEDEPST
+185 
-197 TTSKKEAPVA
+197 
-207 EKTVQDVFNEFTEE
+207 
-221 QKNVVYFLIGQ
+221 
-232 ALEEAGVGDDDD
+232 
-244 DDMEGAP
+244 
-251 MSHSSGN
+251 
-258 IFEDGYMAADNDD
+258 
-271 RELAHSAFAEA
+271 
-282 ISDAK
+282 
-287 SRRLDSFREAFLEH
+287 
-301 AGTYGID
+301 
-308 NIDILFPDAQL
+308 
-319 TGDPSFIKR
+319 
-328 DDSWVNGV
+328 
-336 LNGAKHSP
+336 
-344 FARIKTVHA
+344 
-353 DITADQ
+353 
-359 ARARGYIKGRLKK
+359 
-372 DEVFRLLKRV
+372 
-382 TTPTTIYKK
+382 
-391 QKLDRDDVVDITDLD
+391 
-406 VVAWMKGEM
+406 MKGEM

-535 LKRHDDG
+535 LKRHDED

>member
-16 DVRCYDG
+16 DVRCSDG

-35 GSIVPLVWQHGHND
+35 GSTVPLVWQHGHND

-70 FFNDSDSARTAKQ
+70 SFNDSDSARTAKQ

-90 NAMSICANRLSKKK
+90 NAMSIYANRLSKKK
-104 TETGADVV
+104 TGTGADVV

-123 SGANPGALIDTISFQ
+123 SGANPGALIDTIAFQ
-138 HADGEEVGE
+138 HADGEEVDE

-244 DDMEGAP
+244 TEGAP
-251 MSHSSGN
+251 VSHSGGN
-258 IFEDGYMAADNDD
+258 IFEDGYMADDNGD

-287 SRRLDSFREAFLEH
+287 SRRLDSFRDAFLEH

-336 LNGAKHSP
+336 LNSAKHSP

-353 DITADQ
+353 DITADE

-535 LKRHDDG
+535 LKRHDED

-598 SAIIIEKKMKKI
+598 SAIIIEKKI

>member
-16 DVRCYDG
+16 DVRCSDG

-35 GSIVPLVWQHGHND
+35 GSTVPLVWQHGHND

-56 VKLENRKDG
+56 AKLENRKDG

-90 NAMSICANRLSKKK
+90 NAMSIYANRLSKKK
-104 TETGADVV
+104 TGTGADVV

-123 SGANPGALIDTISFQ
+123 SGANPGALIDTIAFQ
-138 HADGEEVGE
+138 HADGEEVDE

-197 TTSKKEAPVA
+197 TASKKEAPVA

-244 DDMEGAP
+244 TEGAP
-251 MSHSSGN
+251 VSHSGGN
-258 IFEDGYMAADNDD
+258 IFEDGYMADDNGD

-287 SRRLDSFREAFLEH
+287 NRRLDSFRDAFLEH

-353 DITADQ
+353 DITADE

-535 LKRHDDG
+535 LKRHDED

-598 SAIIIEKKMKKI
+598 SAIIIEKKI